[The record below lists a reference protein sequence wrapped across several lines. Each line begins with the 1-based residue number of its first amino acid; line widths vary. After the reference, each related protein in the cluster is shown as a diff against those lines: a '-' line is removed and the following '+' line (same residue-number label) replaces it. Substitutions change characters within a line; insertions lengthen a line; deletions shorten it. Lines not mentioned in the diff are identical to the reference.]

1 MCETFRFS
9 SNITMFPDQYSSMPY
24 FSRPPVFTYTNPPR
38 SFHRQP
44 PSPPGGS
51 PGTSSGQLADSPLP
65 VKSDYDDAREY
76 SLLHPSDQSAGYP
89 HAMHGVSEMGGGMG
103 YAPGSL
109 DLSFPSVCIT
119 PPLPTPTYNMFL
131 DTGHAHGPPPPAI
144 HANSA
149 THAARLPDWRVPGHG
164 SAWPSIRR
172 PIRTILTVRPWQQ

>member
-1 MCETFRFS
+1 MS
-9 SNITMFPDQYSSMPY
+9 WLNSITMFPDQYSSMPY

-51 PGTSSGQLADSPLP
+51 PGTSSGQLADSPPP

-131 DTGHAHGPPPPAI
+131 SRHRTCSRSTTTSNTCQQCHPCSTP
-144 HANSA
+144 
-149 THAARLPDWRVPGHG
+149 TRLARSRSWLRLAKH
-164 SAWPSIRR
+164 
-172 PIRTILTVRPWQQ
+172 